1 MLVGEPDES
10 KKQLLSLMGLHG
22 LVEHLFL
29 KAVGL
34 AQLAFHPV
42 LVYRML
48 EMSLGHTHQQPHRR
62 LTLAARRETVDGTD
76 GIDGDRLAAS
86 TEEGVYLLMARQTLS
101 LAKSVG

>member
-1 MLVGEPDES
+1 M
-10 KKQLLSLMGLHG
+10 
-22 LVEHLFL
+22 

-42 LVYRML
+42 AVYRML
-48 EMSLGHTHQQPHRR
+48 EMPLGHTHQQSHRR
-62 LTLAARRETVDGTD
+62 LSSVTRREAVDGTD